1 MQLLRERIEGYN
13 ESMKQDRAREEREER
28 ELHTK
33 MEEEEKEKEQMS
45 ANDVFNW
52 LMPRIR

>member
-1 MQLLRERIEGYN
+1 MLRERIEGYN